1 MKPTLRTLR
10 RNRGLTLTELAILSG
25 IPARNL
31 GAIELGVLSLD
42 GSTRAH
48 LASILA
54 VAPHM
59 LPHAPPS
66 VASPPTLIDLQR
78 LAIPVAVAL
87 TATTLA
93 TSLLSR
99 AELPILSPLS
109 APAESPPAPHV
120 VVVSPA
126 DRQPEAAPVGRA
138 MSETFKATILN
149 ASVPTPA
156 RPATLSASL
165 IETGAEGA
173 AQPVELPFSTT
184 SSAPATTLDS
194 KHADHTAPRGYPLV
208 APAGQIVTTQ
218 GYGEGTHAP
227 TAVWG
232 ALDFAIDADGDGFA
246 EPDSTRGV
254 PVIATHDGVARVY
267 PGSWPGG
274 NFVRIENQAT
284 GWTTAYGHL
293 DAILVSDGQEV
304 QRGAQIGTT
313 GSTGYATGP
322 HLHYE
327 VWRHGV
333 NVDPTP
339 FITPSNT

>member
-156 RPATLSASL
+156 RPATPPC
-165 IETGAEGA
+165 
-173 AQPVELPFSTT
+173 QC
-184 SSAPATTLDS
+184 
-194 KHADHTAPRGYPLV
+194 R
-208 APAGQIVTTQ
+208 
-218 GYGEGTHAP
+218 
-227 TAVWG
+227 
-232 ALDFAIDADGDGFA
+232 
-246 EPDSTRGV
+246 
-254 PVIATHDGVARVY
+254 AR
-267 PGSWPGG
+267 P
-274 NFVRIENQAT
+274 
-284 GWTTAYGHL
+284 
-293 DAILVSDGQEV
+293 
-304 QRGAQIGTT
+304 
-313 GSTGYATGP
+313 
-322 HLHYE
+322 
-327 VWRHGV
+327 
-333 NVDPTP
+333 
-339 FITPSNT
+339 

>member
-1 MKPTLRTLR
+1 MTTTLRTLR

-31 GAIELGVLSLD
+31 GAVELGVLTLD
-42 GSTRAH
+42 GSTRTH

-66 VASPPTLIDLQR
+66 VAPPTLIDFQR

-87 TATTLA
+87 TATALA
-93 TSLLSR
+93 TSLLSH
-99 AELPILSPLS
+99 AELSILSPLS
-109 APAESPPAPHV
+109 VPAGSPPAPQV

-126 DRQPEAAPVGRA
+126 DRQLEAAPVGRA
-138 MSETFKATILN
+138 MSEAFKATILN
-149 ASVPTPA
+149 ASVPTLA
-156 RPATLSASL
+156 RPATLSVSS

-173 AQPVELPFSTT
+173 TPPVELPFSTT

-194 KHADHTAPRGYPLV
+194 KHADRTAPRGYPLV

-304 QRGAQIGTT
+304 QRGAQIGTA

-339 FITPSNT
+339 FITPPNT